1 MWTLETRLRYERR
14 RGYDAR
20 WWELLSRF
28 GKSWWYACPFLKF
41 WIVFRKTT
49 SYSSWVKL
57 RRHELNCKWRNGH
70 HCRLNAENADW
81 SWPFDQSGR
90 RIQSNQSEVRCYWPM
105 KSLCHSFKKLLSR
118 RQFSRRRQHCR
129 RSNCRPMPAVTSD
142 EFFLIN

>member
-28 GKSWWYACPFLKF
+28 GKSWWHACPFLKF

-70 HCRLNAENADW
+70 RCRLNAENADW

-90 RIQSNQSEVRCYWPM
+90 RIQSNQSEVRYYWPM
-105 KSLCHSFKKLLSR
+105 KSLVTVLKNYCRDGNYPDDGNIVVVPTVDRCLLS
-118 RQFSRRRQHCR
+118 QAMSFFS
-129 RSNCRPMPAVTSD
+129 
-142 EFFLIN
+142 